1 MEITIR
7 RVVADD
13 VATLSA
19 IAKQTFYDTFTGTCT
34 EADMQSFLEEY
45 FNETQLSKEL
55 ANEHDY
61 CFFAEVDGKPA
72 GYLRFMEDYNSFPL
86 MKQWKALELKRI
98 YILKEYHGKGIAQK
112 LMDFFMEY
120 AAVNEYKALW
130 LGVWEYNNRAQHFYA
145 KYGFE
150 NSGHTHDFPIGDTPQ
165 TDNWLW
171 KFL

>member
-1 MEITIR
+1 MNITIR
-7 RVVADD
+7 RVTIDD

-55 ANEHDY
+55 NNPDDQ
-61 CFFAEVDGKPA
+61 CFFAVAEGKPI
-72 GYLRFMEDYNSFPL
+72 GYIRFMEDYRSLPL

-98 YILKEYHGKGIAQK
+98 YILKEFHGMGIAQQ
-112 LMDFFMEY
+112 LLDFMISY
-120 AAVNEYKALW
+120 AKKENYQAIW
-130 LGVWEYNNRAQHFYA
+130 LGVWEHNLRAQRFYE
-145 KYGFE
+145 KYGFK
-150 NSGHTHDFPIGDTPQ
+150 NSGYKHDFPIGDTPQ
-165 TDNWLW
+165 TDIWFW